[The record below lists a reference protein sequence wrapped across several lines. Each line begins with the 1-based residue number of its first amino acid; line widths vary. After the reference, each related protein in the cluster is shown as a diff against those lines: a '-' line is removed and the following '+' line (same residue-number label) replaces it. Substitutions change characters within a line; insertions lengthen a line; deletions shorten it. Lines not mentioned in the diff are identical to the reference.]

1 MYTVQVIQYTVD
13 FDFKDS
19 KLENI
24 NKLKKIFHFK
34 NIDIHKTAF
43 TPFVKPGF

>member
-24 NKLKKIFHFK
+24 NKLKKYFISKILIFTKLPLPHS
-34 NIDIHKTAF
+34 
-43 TPFVKPGF
+43 